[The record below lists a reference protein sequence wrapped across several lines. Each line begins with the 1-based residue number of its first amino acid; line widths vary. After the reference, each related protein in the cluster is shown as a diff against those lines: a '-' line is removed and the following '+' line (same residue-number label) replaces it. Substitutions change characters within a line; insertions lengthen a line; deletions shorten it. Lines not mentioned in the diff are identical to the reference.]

1 MKKDFSLPSVAARFE
16 PRTSR
21 ASATGTP
28 WLQRQTNQSLTET
41 NLGQIEANGAFQLT
55 ASAAMSLEN
64 VSAGILKNWQTSAE
78 TRSHNFEWWPGKLF
92 FFNVPTCEGN

>member
-21 ASATGTP
+21 ASATGPP

-64 VSAGILKNWQTSAE
+64 WQTSAE

-92 FFNVPTCEGN
+92 F